1 MKGKWAAGIPPR
13 NFTWVITDH
22 LAVSERPGGFAVN
35 HRRVRRQEEIIW
47 LRVQGF
53 GRVVSLLPSPHNLA
67 AYDEEGLAWA
77 HYPLERSGDPRPV
90 LALCYRDI
98 DESLGSG
105 LRILVH
111 QDELGDRVM
120 GVLAGYLVWSE
131 RIGNQPQAV
140 ALVEHV
146 VGHAMGE
153 PGRELLSELEGM
165 PSRGQL
171 R

>member
-1 MKGKWAAGIPPR
+1 
-13 NFTWVITDH
+13 VITDH
-22 LAVSERPGGFAVN
+22 LAVSERPGGFSVN

-53 GRVVSLLPSPHNLA
+53 GRIISLLSSPHNLT
-67 AYDEEGLAWA
+67 AYDDEGLASG
-77 HYPLERSGDPRPV
+77 HYPLERTGDPRPV
-90 LALCYRDI
+90 LTACYKDI
-98 DESLGSG
+98 DDSLAAG

-165 PSRGQL
+165 PSRGQAP
-171 R
+171 

>member
-1 MKGKWAAGIPPR
+1 MCRGSGASSR
-13 NFTWVITDH
+13 CC
-22 LAVSERPGGFAVN
+22 
-35 HRRVRRQEEIIW
+35 RR
-47 LRVQGF
+47 
-53 GRVVSLLPSPHNLA
+53 PHNLS

-77 HYPLERSGDPRPV
+77 HYPLERTGDPRPV
-90 LALCYRDI
+90 LAACYKDI
-98 DESLGSG
+98 DDSLASG

-165 PSRGQL
+165 PLAVDRRSERPD
-171 R
+171 RDP

>member
-1 MKGKWAAGIPPR
+1 MLAECFQDIDDSLAAG
-13 NFTWVITDH
+13 
-22 LAVSERPGGFAVN
+22 
-35 HRRVRRQEEIIW
+35 
-47 LRVQGF
+47 LR
-53 GRVVSLLPSPHNLA
+53 L
-67 AYDEEGLAWA
+67 
-77 HYPLERSGDPRPV
+77 
-90 LALCYRDI
+90 
-98 DESLGSG
+98 
-105 LRILVH
+105 LVH

-171 R
+171 Q